1 MKLYEVTNS
10 KSSYFFL
17 MVKPTPVAMPLALN
31 NLNKKHDNLGHILLV
46 IKIKIDDSVFVL
58 IKIYNA
64 KYRIGTTA

>member
-1 MKLYEVTNS
+1 
-10 KSSYFFL
+10 